1 MTMARIGCAG
11 ILVKDT
17 FCGPLK
23 TLPVPGELVAIEAFK
38 TRVGGCAANVAIDLR
53 KQSQTVELVG
63 CIGQDAAGA
72 YLVKELQAAQVNCD
86 QLAYIEEYP
95 TSETVILL
103 VAGED
108 RRYLH
113 SFGAN
118 RAFKVSDIH
127 RDWVAAL
134 DLFYLGGLFAMPGIV
149 VDELIALLAFAR
161 EQKVITV
168 VDVVLPTN
176 FKRAAEMERL
186 LPHVDWFL
194 PNDAE
199 AAALTGKVNPIEAI
213 RTFRAWGG
221 HDIILT
227 LGDEGAVAV
236 FEDECWRANAHP
248 GQMVDPSG
256 AGDAFASGLI
266 TGIAKGWA
274 FPQSLRYASLLGA
287 SATWMV
293 GTTDGVLTGAQAE
306 RSIAEHPVKV
316 RKITPK
322 TKR

>member
-1 MTMARIGCAG
+1 MTMTRIGCAG

-38 TRVGGCAANVAIDLR
+38 ARVGGCAANVAIDLR

-86 QLAYIEEYP
+86 QLAYIEEHP

-149 VDELIALLAFAR
+149 ADELIALLAFAR
-161 EQKVITV
+161 EQNVITV

-199 AAALTGKVNPIEAI
+199 AAALTGKVDPLEAI
-213 RTFRAWGG
+213 RTFRSWGG
-221 HDIILT
+221 HDVIVT
-227 LGDEGAVAV
+227 LGDQGAVAV
-236 FEDECWRANAHP
+236 SEHECWRANAHP

-274 FPQSLRYASLLGA
+274 FPKSLQYASLLGA

-306 RSIAEHPVKV
+306 RIIAEHPVKV
-316 RKITPK
+316 HKITTK

>member
-1 MTMARIGCAG
+1 MIMARIGCAG

-86 QLAYIEEYP
+86 QLAYIEEHP

-149 VDELIALLAFAR
+149 ADELIALLAFAR

-168 VDVVLPTN
+168 VDVVLPTD
-176 FKRAAEMERL
+176 FKLAAEMARL

-199 AAALTGKVNPIEAI
+199 AAVLTGKVDPLEAI
-213 RTFRAWGG
+213 RSFRSWGG
-221 HDIILT
+221 HDIIVT
-227 LGDEGAVAV
+227 LGDQGAVAV
-236 FEDECWRANAHP
+236 FGDDCWRANAYP

-274 FPQSLRYASLLGA
+274 FPQSLQYASLLGA

-293 GTTDGVLTGAQAE
+293 GTTDGVLTGTQAE
-306 RSIAEHPVKV
+306 RIIAEYPVKV
-316 RKITPK
+316 HKITPK

>member
-86 QLAYIEEYP
+86 QLAYIEEHP

-127 RDWVAAL
+127 RDWIAAL
-134 DLFYLGGLFAMPGIV
+134 NLFYLGGLFAMPGIV
-149 VDELIALLAFAR
+149 ADELIALLAFAR

-176 FKRAAEMERL
+176 FKRATEMERL

-199 AAALTGKVNPIEAI
+199 AAALTGKVDPLEAI
-213 RTFRAWGG
+213 QTFRRWGG
-221 HDIILT
+221 HDIIVT
-227 LGDEGAVAV
+227 LGDRGGRCC
-236 FEDECWRANAHP
+236 F
-248 GQMVDPSG
+248 SG
-256 AGDAFASGLI
+256 
-266 TGIAKGWA
+266 
-274 FPQSLRYASLLGA
+274 
-287 SATWMV
+287 
-293 GTTDGVLTGAQAE
+293 
-306 RSIAEHPVKV
+306 
-316 RKITPK
+316 
-322 TKR
+322 